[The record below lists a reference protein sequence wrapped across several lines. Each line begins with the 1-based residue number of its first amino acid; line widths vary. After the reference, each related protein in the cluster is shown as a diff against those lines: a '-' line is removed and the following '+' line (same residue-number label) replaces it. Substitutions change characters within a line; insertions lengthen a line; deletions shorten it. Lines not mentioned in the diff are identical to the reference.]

1 MTTVKPKYRLS
12 TVDGKEVSCSTGS
25 SPLMSRSWET
35 ICMSTFWWIIRL
47 GECRYAFR
55 IHEGDDRQAGT
66 DMNLW
71 EYDTTL
77 RNFTRFRIRRAWVKT
92 PRPSTSTSC
101 GRCTT
106 EPWRRA
112 SAHNSIR
119 SNTSKRASPRPR
131 SGPWH
136 SMRFDKSET
145 CNWRIALKWNMPG
158 ICSCRTSTCVGCR
171 S

>member
-1 MTTVKPKYRLS
+1 MVRRYPVLPDHRLLWAGVEKLYVCRHS
-12 TVDGKEVSCSTGS
+12 GELFGS
-25 SPLMSRSWET
+25 
-35 ICMSTFWWIIRL
+35 

-158 ICSCRTSTCVGCR
+158 ICSCRTSTCAGCR